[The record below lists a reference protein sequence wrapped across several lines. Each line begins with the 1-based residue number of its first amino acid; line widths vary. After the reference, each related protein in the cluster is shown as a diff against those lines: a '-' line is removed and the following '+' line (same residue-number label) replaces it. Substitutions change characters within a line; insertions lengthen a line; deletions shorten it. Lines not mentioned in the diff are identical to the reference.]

1 MRIQKH
7 SNYKPK
13 FRKERKEYEIEVCYK
28 CNWDC
33 EYCCV
38 ETHTKQPKTDKEIFD
53 NFYSLGIK
61 DANITI
67 SGGEPSYASDYL
79 LIALIEYALMNRCDL
94 NLNTNGR
101 FFKKKPELLKY
112 FKEINYH
119 CSIDLEI
126 IDIKNYD
133 HLVEGTDTKINY
145 LVVVTDNNFG
155 KLPFFIDYNQMFFMT
170 HKLLAIPASNPYGVN
185 RPILSQENYK
195 SILRNQRILSVLSKE
210 SKLRFITS
218 NKSFIESEIEYIP
231 NFTLEPIPNFT
242 LEDK

>member
-1 MRIQKH
+1 MLNNCK
-7 SNYKPK
+7 
-13 FRKERKEYEIEVCYK
+13 
-28 CNWDC
+28 
-33 EYCCV
+33 
-38 ETHTKQPKTDKEIFD
+38 
-53 NFYSLGIK
+53 
-61 DANITI
+61 
-67 SGGEPSYASDYL
+67 
-79 LIALIEYALMNRCDL
+79 L

-101 FFKKKPELLKY
+101 FFRKKPELLKY
-112 FKEINYH
+112 FHEINYH
-119 CSIDLEI
+119 CSIDLELI
-126 IDIKNYD
+126 PIKNYD
-133 HLVEGTDTKINY
+133 KLVQDTPYNTKINY
-145 LVVVTDNNFG
+145 LVVITDNNYG

-195 SILRNQRILSVLSKE
+195 DILRNQRVLSVLSKE

>member
-1 MRIQKH
+1 MRIQKR

-13 FRKERKEYEIEVCYK
+13 FREEREERKERKEYEIEVCYK

-119 CSIDLEI
+119 CSINLEI

-155 KLPFFIDYNQMFFMT
+155 ALPFFIEYNKKFFIN
-170 HKLLAIPASNPYGVN
+170 HELLAVPASNPFGVK
-185 RPILSQENYK
+185 RPELSIPNFKHVIRNTTVWNVLSQE
-195 SILRNQRILSVLSKE
+195 
-210 SKLRFITS
+210 SKLKFITRNS
-218 NKSFIESEIEYIP
+218 SFEAFSSAVTYIP
-231 NFTLEPIPNFT
+231 NFIK
-242 LEDK
+242 D